1 MTKKANSITLLE
13 EALSSIGIAL
23 SSIEVRRLTVFT
35 RDVATRTATVKA
47 LRNAVAQ
54 FRLDPLKLL
63 EKRGVGIRTLQSVQ
77 TLSDLFAAQETKKEF
92 GHVDN
97 LAAVQAILNTM
108 NRGVPDNVRAHLA
121 SAKNNLVHAQNLLQ
135 FDLMI
140 GEPEPDYTTHRNR
153 VFYAYY
159 NCEGDSIDIANVC
172 GNAVVGIGDL
182 QDGVEH
188 CIVDIER
195 QRIAFDA
202 NLIVRKYTSEFVD
215 DIDGAQG
222 VYLLVKAHCV
232 DTST

>member
-23 SSIEVRRLTVFT
+23 SSIEVRRLHVFT

-54 FRLDPLKLL
+54 FRLDPLQLL
-63 EKRGVGIRTLQSVQ
+63 SRKGVGIRTLQSVQ

-92 GHVDN
+92 GHADN

-108 NRGVPDNVRAHLA
+108 NRGVPDNVRAHVYN
-121 SAKNNLVHAQNLLQ
+121 AKNNLIHAQNLLQ
-135 FDLMI
+135 FDLMSSNSKPET
-140 GEPEPDYTTHRNR
+140 EPLKRF
-153 VFYAYY
+153 VLCAYY
-159 NCEGDSIDIANVC
+159 NCEGDSLDIVNIC
-172 GNAVVGIGDL
+172 GNTVVGVADL
-182 QDGVEH
+182 QLGVER
-188 CIVDIER
+188 CVAEIER
-195 QRIAFDA
+195 QRDE
-202 NLIVRKYTSEFVD
+202 NPKSYVERYTSEFVD
-215 DIDGAQG
+215 RKDDFEG